1 MAYSQVKTPRFYT
14 NDLTFAH
21 AIRELSGNTQFAHGN
36 PSSIYKADIPKED
49 SKTFSINRYNVPHA
63 ARPNYF
69 ALLGHNLAETNRNI
83 KMKYMY
89 NNNTEGDVIT
99 ELVNGR
105 LSSNIGWHAD
115 HQSNWLSPDYNGFS
129 ICSIDEDNSGGNYN
143 ELDLVFWNNN
153 ATTVRTLRVGTIFT
167 GRYYD
172 MKNAPNLS
180 LTMSREYGEIKEF
193 TTYNG
198 SSMSNAMNIGASK
211 WGYLGAWELWDPGVT
226 KFNQNLSRS
235 GRRVWQLKFSF
246 MDDGDLWGSNQ
257 SISNFPNADDPHYT
271 PIFTGS
277 GETDGADPFQGYE
290 ASDLRIEL
298 PENNSYGFQYNL
310 LTDDNFFSQV
320 WHKTLGGTLPFI
332 FQPDGGDTGNFNPDQ
347 FAICK
352 IKDKSLKATQT
363 AFNVYDIS
371 MTIEEVW

>member
-1 MAYSQVKTPRFYT
+1 MAYSQIKTPRFYI
-14 NDLTFAH
+14 NDLTFAD
-21 AIRELSGNTQFAHGN
+21 AIGELSGDTDFAHGN
-36 PSSIYKADIPKED
+36 PGTLYHSGAIPARN
-49 SKTFSINRYNVPHA
+49 SKTFSINRHNVPHGTNIDD

-69 ALLGHNLAETNRNI
+69 ALLGHDLADNNRNV

-89 NNNTEGDVIT
+89 KNNTAGDALT
-99 ELVNGR
+99 GLVNGN
-105 LSSNIGWHAD
+105 LSSNINWSDGD
-115 HQSNWLSPDYNGFS
+115 YPNDWLSPNYNGFS
-129 ICSIDEDNSGGNYN
+129 ICSIDEDSSSGNYN

-153 ATTVRTLRVGTIFT
+153 TSGAERTVRIGTIFT

-193 TTYNG
+193 TTVNG
-198 SSMSNAMNIGASK
+198 SSYSNSMAKASPK
-211 WGYLGAWELWDPGVT
+211 WYNLGAWELYNPSNPSGH
-226 KFNQNLSRS
+226 FNQNLSRS
-235 GRRVWQLKFSF
+235 GRRLWKLKFSY

-257 SISNFPNADDPHYT
+257 SIGNLHDPSESFWH
-271 PIFTGS
+271 PG
-277 GETDGADPFQGYE
+277 GATDGTEEGYDS
-290 ASDLRIEL
+290 SDLTDSGML
-298 PENNSYGFQYNL
+298 FNL
-310 LTDDNFFSQV
+310 LTDENFFSQV

-332 FQPDGGDTGNFNPDQ
+332 FQPDNDNFNSDQ